1 MRDQETAKSKRP
13 QRAYRRS
20 AHRAW
25 AAGVCLASMLVLA
38 SCGED
43 RPDSSALGFDAPSD
57 TSLITGSVQGLQRS
71 GVFIQ
76 LPAGLPDE
84 LASQLLARFQEAS
97 IANQLTLARTG
108 TVPEYTVKG
117 VVRAGAARDGT
128 AVVVVWEVINT
139 DGKRVKRITD
149 DLVIQ
154 RPNAATPA
162 SYDPWAVVDEAA
174 LEEIADEAALELAAW
189 VSDQTLGASPD
200 DTFLTTASVGDAD
213 IEAVEETKASAT
225 SPSVDLPTPSLVQSE
240 EAASLASESSG
251 IAARDAT
258 LSIAPSA
265 AAIAAPEPA
274 AETVAPA
281 ASMTVPERAAEETES
296 PNALMDVVVQ
306 APTGPV
312 QDAPSPTAAGA
323 ASRTLFDVAVGTSP
337 GDGRLSLAAAVQ
349 DALLKADH
357 QSDQPQAFRVIG
369 KVSLD
374 PIDQGSVSE
383 TINVSI
389 EWTVT
394 TKDGIPLGLVTQ
406 SNKVD
411 QGALAGA
418 WGSIAE
424 EAGTAAA
431 QGILQLIDQP
441 SPPA

>member
-1 MRDQETAKSKRP
+1 MRP
-13 QRAYRRS
+13 PRASWRS
-20 AHRAW
+20 AHKAW
-25 AAGVCLASMLVLA
+25 AAGICLTSLLILS

-43 RPDSSALGFDAPSD
+43 RPDGSALGFDAPSD

-117 VVRAGAARDGT
+117 VVRAGAARNGTT
-128 AVVVVWEVINT
+128 AVVVVWEVIDTN
-139 DGKRVKRITD
+139 GKRVKRITD

-154 RPNAATPA
+154 RPTAAAPA
-162 SYDPWAVVDEAA
+162 MYDPWAAVDEAA

-200 DTFLTTASVGDAD
+200 DTFLTTASVGNTDAD
-213 IEAVEETKASAT
+213 LSEDVPASAG
-225 SPSVDLPTPSLVQSE
+225 SSGLDLTTPSLVQSNDAPSPSSE
-240 EAASLASESSG
+240 LTGMAARNATLG
-251 IAARDAT
+251 IAAP
-258 LSIAPSA
+258 IA
-265 AAIAAPEPA
+265 AATPPPPTQTVSNMTPAATPLLSHGEAEDTPIAAAVLVE
-274 AETVAPA
+274 APDTA
-281 ASMTVPERAAEETES
+281 
-296 PNALMDVVVQ
+296 
-306 APTGPV
+306 V
-312 QDAPSPTAAGA
+312 QDAPSAIASSA
-323 ASRTLFDVAVGTSP
+323 SSRTLFDVAVGTSP

-349 DALLKADH
+349 DALLKANH
-357 QSDQPQAFRVIG
+357 QTDQPQAFRVIG

-374 PIDQGSVSE
+374 PTDQGTRSDA
-383 TINVSI
+383 INVSI

-418 WGSIAE
+418 WGVIAE

-431 QGILQLIDQP
+431 RGILELIDEP
-441 SPPA
+441 LPPA